1 MFSQRKDNEAAT
13 GAKNA
18 SKQTGTGSPDEKRRY
33 HRIKIIMGL
42 VCYRSQGNNINVFT
56 DDVSVGGIKFF
67 CHQAMAKKED
77 VKLEIPAGYGEIIK
91 IDGHVAWIKENEG
104 APGSYEGGI
113 EFSRMS
119 EDNLHLWKKFI
130 KRNSEIGQDIDI

>member
-1 MFSQRKDNEAAT
+1 MFSQHKDGEAA
-13 GAKNA
+13 KNVKNQG
-18 SKQTGTGSPDEKRRY
+18 KQAVIGVNDEKRRY

-42 VCYRSQGNNINVFT
+42 VCYRSQGKNINVFT

-67 CHQAMAKKED
+67 CHQPMSKKED

-91 IDGHVAWIKENEG
+91 IDGHVAWIKENED

-113 EFSRMS
+113 EFARMS
-119 EDNLHLWKKFI
+119 EDDLRLWKKFI
-130 KRNSEIGQDIDI
+130 KRNSEFGQDIDI